1 MTPGSDDPARPPGAT
16 ATGGASGFLRK
27 VAVAVVGAALLVL
40 GIAFSV
46 VFFAVALVVGA
57 VAWGYVAWKTREVRR
72 EMRARMEEAAA
83 DPMRGAA
90 SRENA
95 RGRVIEGEAVT
106 VPDDPR

>member
-1 MTPGSDDPARPPGAT
+1 MTPGFDDPARPPGAT

-57 VAWGYVAWKTREVRR
+57 VAWGYVAWKTRAVRR
-72 EMRARMEEAAA
+72 EMRARMEEAAS
-83 DPMRGAA
+83 DPMRGEAP
-90 SRENA
+90 RDTA

>member
-1 MTPGSDDPARPPGAT
+1 MTPDFDDPARPPGTT
-16 ATGGASGFLRK
+16 ASGGASGFLRK

-57 VAWGYVAWKTREVRR
+57 VVWGYVAWKTRAVRR

-83 DPMRGAA
+83 DPTHGAA
-90 SRENA
+90 SRETT

>member
-1 MTPGSDDPARPPGAT
+1 MTSGSDDPARPPGAT
-16 ATGGASGFLRK
+16 ATGGSPGFLRK

-57 VAWGYVAWKTREVRR
+57 TAWGYVAWKTRAVRR

-83 DPMRGAA
+83 DPTYGTA
-90 SRENA
+90 SRETA